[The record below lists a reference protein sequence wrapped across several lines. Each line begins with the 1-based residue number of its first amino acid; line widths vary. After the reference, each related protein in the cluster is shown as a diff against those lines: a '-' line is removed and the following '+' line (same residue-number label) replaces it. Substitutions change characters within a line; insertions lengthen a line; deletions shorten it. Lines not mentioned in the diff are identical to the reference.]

1 MTHTYFVSLEALQT
15 LLFQYNMDVLADMYY
30 VYFHLIC
37 TVIGEV
43 LRDADNIII
52 PVKKPCSIFYQPRKE
67 TFDRNPN
74 IKHPRDK
81 IFLIIHKTMGQFE
94 SELQHTLFEM

>member
-1 MTHTYFVSLEALQT
+1 MLINE
-15 LLFQYNMDVLADMYY
+15 LLFNSVIRFLMREDFFLDSY
-30 VYFHLIC
+30 VFR
-37 TVIGEV
+37 EV